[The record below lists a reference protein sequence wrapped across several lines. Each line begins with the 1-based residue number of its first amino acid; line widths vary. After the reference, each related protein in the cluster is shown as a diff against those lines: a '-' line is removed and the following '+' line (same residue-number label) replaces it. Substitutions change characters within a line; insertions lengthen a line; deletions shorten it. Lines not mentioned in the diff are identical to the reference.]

1 MSMRIMF
8 MGTPDFAVPSL
19 EALYNKGHDICAVI
33 SQPDKP
39 KGRGKKLVAPPVKDT
54 AQNMGLKVYQPER
67 IKNPDFIS
75 LVKDFNP
82 EMIVVVAFGHILPKY
97 ILDIPSYGCINVHAS
112 LLPKLRGAAPI
123 NWCIINGDKT
133 TGITTMY
140 MDTGLDTGDMII
152 KKSIEINE
160 EENAKDLHDRLSFLG
175 AETLIDTVELIFEG
189 KAIRIKQNHEDAT
202 YAPILTKETGKIDWS
217 MDAISIRNL
226 IRGTYPWPGA
236 YSYYDENMFKIFTAD
251 TLDEDIFNSDWG
263 KIHEVNKDCFIVKCG
278 KGYLKVKE
286 IQFQNQ
292 KRMSVDAYLRGHS
305 INEGIILS

>member
-1 MSMRIMF
+1 MRIMF

-19 EALYNKGHDICAVI
+19 EALYNKGYDICAVI

-39 KGRGKKLVAPPVKDT
+39 KGRGKKLVSPPVKVA
-54 AQNMGLKVYQPER
+54 AQNMNSKVYQPEK
-67 IKNPDFIS
+67 IKNPDFINM
-75 LVKDFNP
+75 VKDINP
-82 EMIVVVAFGHILPKY
+82 EMIVVVAFGQILPKD

-123 NWCIINGDKT
+123 NWSIINGDTT
-133 TGITTMY
+133 TGITSMY

-160 EENAKDLHDRLSFLG
+160 EENAKELHDRLSFLG

-189 KAIRIKQNHEDAT
+189 KAARIKQNHEDAT

-217 MDAISIRNL
+217 LDAHSIKNL

-236 YSYYDENMFKIFTAD
+236 YSYYDGNMFKIFVVD
-251 TLDEDIFNSDWG
+251 VLDENIRNLDWG

-278 KGYLKVKE
+278 KGYLRVRE

-292 KRMSVDAYLRGHS
+292 KRMSVEAYLRGHS
-305 INEGIILS
+305 IDEGKVLS

>member
-1 MSMRIMF
+1 

-19 EALYNKGHDICAVI
+19 EALYNNGYDICAVI

-39 KGRGKKLVAPPVKDT
+39 KGRGKKLVAPPVKDA

-67 IKNPDFIS
+67 IKNPDFIR
-75 LVKDFNP
+75 LVRDINP
-82 EMIVVVAFGHILPKY
+82 EMIVVVAFGQILPKE
-97 ILDIPSYGCINVHAS
+97 ILDIPAYGCINVHAS

-123 NWCIINGDKT
+123 NWCIINGDKV

-140 MDTGLDTGDMII
+140 MDAGLDTGDMII
-152 KKSIEINE
+152 RKSIEINE

-175 AETLIDTVELIFEG
+175 AETLIDTVELVFLG
-189 KAIRIKQNHEDAT
+189 KAARIKQNHEDAT

-217 MDAISIRNL
+217 LDAIRIRNL

-236 YSYYDENMFKIFTAD
+236 YSYYDGNMFKIFTAD
-251 TLDEDIFNSDWG
+251 TLDEDVLNSDWG
-263 KIHEVNKDCFIVKCG
+263 KIHKVYKDCFIVKCG
-278 KGYLKVKE
+278 KGCLKVKE
-286 IQFQNQ
+286 IQFENQ

-305 INEGIILS
+305 INEGVILS